1 MIVLANTLIGYD
13 VVLFDSP
20 LTPHY
25 IAKLEQKLENV
36 TFVRVDSDTID
47 NLIKKDVEVPSKL
60 SDEEKETLKPIFEGV
75 VNKEKFTVQMESM
88 SETDAPVVITQPE
101 FMRRMQEQQRMGGGG
116 MMGAFPE
123 MYNFVVNVNHPVVG
137 AVLAKEGEAKNDA
150 AKQLADLA
158 LLSQGMLKG
167 ENLTNFISRSVEL
180 MK

>member
-1 MIVLANTLIGYD
+1 
-13 VVLFDSP
+13 
-20 LTPHY
+20 
-25 IAKLEQKLENV
+25 
-36 TFVRVDSDTID
+36 
-47 NLIKKDVEVPSKL
+47 
-60 SDEEKETLKPIFEGV
+60 
-75 VNKEKFTVQMESM
+75 MESM

-116 MMGAFPE
+116 MMMGAFPE

-137 AVLAKEGEAKNDA
+137 AVLAKEGDAKKDA